1 MEKLKKEEKE
11 AAQKKYLQIQKE
23 IETQKLREKQEK
35 ISDNQALIDELRA
48 KRYTEEID
56 KKEREKEKIEAM
68 KLLKQKKELIEGN
81 EEQKIKKKNRLMEE
95 ALKEQKEYE
104 NIIKHQIKE
113 KEEEKLMEN
122 LRRKTLEENGK
133 DVLKQIREKK
143 EKKNLERRIKLED
156 RKIWKQ
162 NDDKYIE
169 TLERIKMRKL
179 NEMDRLG
186 IKDKYKVEL
195 KRFKIV

>member
-1 MEKLKKEEKE
+1 M
-11 AAQKKYLQIQKE
+11 
-23 IETQKLREKQEK
+23 
-35 ISDNQALIDELRA
+35 
-48 KRYTEEID
+48 
-56 KKEREKEKIEAM
+56 
-68 KLLKQKKELIEGN
+68 
-81 EEQKIKKKNRLMEE
+81 
-95 ALKEQKEYE
+95 
-104 NIIKHQIKE
+104 
-113 KEEEKLMEN
+113 
-122 LRRKTLEENGK
+122 
-133 DVLKQIREKK
+133 
-143 EKKNLERRIKLED
+143 ERRIKLED

>member
-1 MEKLKKEEKE
+1 M
-11 AAQKKYLQIQKE
+11 
-23 IETQKLREKQEK
+23 
-35 ISDNQALIDELRA
+35 
-48 KRYTEEID
+48 
-56 KKEREKEKIEAM
+56 
-68 KLLKQKKELIEGN
+68 
-81 EEQKIKKKNRLMEE
+81 
-95 ALKEQKEYE
+95 
-104 NIIKHQIKE
+104 
-113 KEEEKLMEN
+113 
-122 LRRKTLEENGK
+122 
-133 DVLKQIREKK
+133 KQIREKK

>member
-81 EEQKIKKKNRLMEE
+81 EEQKIKKKNRLIEE